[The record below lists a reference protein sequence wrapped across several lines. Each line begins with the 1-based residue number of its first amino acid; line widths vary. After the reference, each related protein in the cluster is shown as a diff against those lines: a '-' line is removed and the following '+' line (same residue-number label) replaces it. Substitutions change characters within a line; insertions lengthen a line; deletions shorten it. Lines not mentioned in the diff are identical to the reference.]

1 MEASYCYLVD
11 EAKNINEKTTN
22 ETTTN
27 LEQTENE
34 LLSSHSSS
42 GSTRSSTSSPEKTE
56 TNIRKT
62 DVTMNVTTNIHDL
75 KKNLCNEEEF
85 RSINH
90 SEPIHIFL
98 KLKPLTDQEMAKQNN
113 LVSLYFYFIV
123 NQSI

>member
-11 EAKNINEKTTN
+11 EAKNIDETNTN

-27 LEQTENE
+27 LEQTENAT
-34 LLSSHSSS
+34 SSSSTSNSSSS
-42 GSTRSSTSSPEKTE
+42 GSSGSSSSSPDKTE
-56 TNIRKT
+56 MNT
-62 DVTMNVTTNIHDL
+62 DNMTLNVTTNIHDL

-98 KLKPLTDQEMAKQNN
+98 KLKPLSDAEMAKQNN
-113 LVSLYFYFIV
+113 IV
-123 NQSI
+123 IY